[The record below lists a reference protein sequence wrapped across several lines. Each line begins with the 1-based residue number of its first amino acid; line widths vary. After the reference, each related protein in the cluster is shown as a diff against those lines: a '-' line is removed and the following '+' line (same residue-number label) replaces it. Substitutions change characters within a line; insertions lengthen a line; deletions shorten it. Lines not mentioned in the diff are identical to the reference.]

1 MWYAGFRSLIVVLGM
16 FLGSNFFCCLL
27 VFVYACNE
35 GYFWRNGDDDEDA
48 ASDLPSPNV
57 ARMFIEQADNS
68 SYALITYHLSRSVVQ
83 MLIYLI

>member
-35 GYFWRNGDDDEDA
+35 GSFWKNGDDEDE
-48 ASDLPSPNV
+48 ASDLPKPNV
-57 ARMFIEQADNS
+57 ARMVIEQAGNS